1 MYERLKE
8 QRVKKQE
15 EYEESKKL
23 KHLIRGLDNDEVSFL
38 EMIDNTKLELE
49 TQIWQEEMKEIDE
62 FKKAV
67 AHLSQEEQHNRL
79 KEFKNEIKIR
89 NDKKNDNNKSSKTK
103 KSQSELLA
111 KVIKRKSHQPNSD
124 SKKLKTSET
133 ETKSEGKTTESSETP
148 KTQDENESS
157 KSSKSSEPTIK
168 CIGILPG
175 LGNYIS
181 DDSSDSENSSES
193 LSEDNDFNL
202 IVRVA
207 SKKNDDNKVNSV
219 NK

>member
-89 NDKKNDNNKSSKTK
+89 NDKKNDNNKFSKTK

-111 KVIKRKSHQPNSD
+111 KAIKRKSHEPNSD

-133 ETKSEGKTTESSETP
+133 ETETKSEEKTTESSETL
-148 KTQDENESS
+148 KTQDENE
-157 KSSKSSEPTIK
+157 SSKSSEPTIK

-175 LGNYIS
+175 LGNYMS
-181 DDSSDSENSSES
+181 DDSSDSDNSSES

-207 SKKNDDNKVNSV
+207 SKINDDNKVNPV